1 MRELSVALVQ
11 WYALGNDRAVNLQ
24 RAIVACRE
32 AAAGGADVVV
42 FPEMWLVGYTPHP
55 IDGGLHDDLWRHP
68 ELGPAGEPQSGL
80 WEGLDCAIDG
90 PEVTAMRELARE
102 LNVAILFT
110 LLETWP
116 GGPRNTAALID
127 RHGEIVL
134 VYAKVH
140 LCVFDSPEYGL
151 TAGDDFPV
159 ATLDTAAGPV
169 KIGVMICYDR
179 EFPET
184 ARMLMLN
191 GAEIVLVPNACDME
205 PNRLYQLRTRATE
218 NMIGVAMANYAGP
231 DWGQSAA
238 FDSIAFADGRSRDT
252 TLLLAGEE
260 ETIAYARFDLD
271 ALRDYRNRETWGNA
285 FRRPE
290 LYGRLIERSTQ
301 PPFVRVDARGTRWDA
316 RDTPSNGQQN
326 DL

>member
-1 MRELSVALVQ
+1 MSELSVALIQ
-11 WYALGNDRAVNLQ
+11 WFALGNDRATNLQ
-24 RAIVACRE
+24 RAITACRE
-32 AAAGGADVVV
+32 AAQGGADIVL
-42 FPEMWLVGYTPHP
+42 FPEMWLVGYTPHAR
-55 IDGGLHDDLWRHP
+55 DGIERPDLWRNP
-68 ELGPAGEPQSGL
+68 DLGPAGQPESNL
-80 WEGLDCAIDG
+80 WTGLDCAIDG
-90 PEVTAMRELARE
+90 PEVEAMRELARE
-102 LNVAILFT
+102 LDVAILFT
-110 LLETWP
+110 FLETWP
-116 GGPRNTAALID
+116 GGPRNSAALID
-127 RHGEIVL
+127 RHGEIAL

-191 GAEIVLVPNACDME
+191 GAEIILVPNACDME
-205 PNRLYQLRTRATE
+205 PNRLFQLRTRATE
-218 NMIGVAMANYAGP
+218 NMTGIAMANYAGP
-231 DWGQSAA
+231 EWGRSAA
-238 FDSIAFADGRSRDT
+238 FDGIVFANGRSRDT

-260 ETIAYARFDLD
+260 ETIAFAQFDLD
-271 ALRDYRNRETWGNA
+271 ALRDFRTRETWGNA

-290 LYGRLIERSTQ
+290 LYGRLTQ
-301 PPFVRVDARGTRWDA
+301 RAVQSPFVRIDERGTRWDA
-316 RDTPSNGQQN
+316 RDTPSTGEEN